1 MLRRLF
7 GDDVAENDAHLSEY
21 FIETPA
27 YRMALSGEKRFI
39 IGRKGAG
46 KSAICQQLQKQL
58 PQTGALCIPVAPQRI
73 QLSGLK
79 LGLRDVARWG
89 QESDALLQRVWYYG
103 LLCETALALT
113 KFFKKQHDSDFS
125 KIAGFVQKHYNYSQ
139 PSAFERMLHTTEL
152 FLQQLEVGVGPLT
165 VRRGGRMSDALA
177 VETELDQ
184 LRLPIASFIAK
195 NLAQGV
201 YILIDNLDDG
211 WDNSP
216 EANAFIRGLLLA
228 IYEICQPN
236 IPVRLIVFF
245 RSDMYDAV
253 TREFQHVD
261 KYRQFQEH
269 IYWGRKEI
277 VDLVAQR
284 IRVNLKI
291 RRPLPAAEVWD
302 EVFDAQNSQE
312 TIPHYIIDRSLLR
325 PREVLQ
331 FCRHAAEKADQR
343 GRLKVT
349 WEDIADAE
357 NEYSRWKIGDLS
369 NEFLFSYPGLKD
381 KILQR
386 FFGGPKL
393 LPPAKLKELL
403 EEALTDPR
411 GSNEPGWIDGLQN
424 AEALMQILYDIGFLK
439 ARGQGKV
446 WQSARDPDFNIAL
459 AEEFAVHPAF
469 HRYLRIGH
477 RR

>member
-73 QLSGLK
+73 QFTALK
-79 LGLRDVARWG
+79 LGLREMARHG
-89 QESDALLQRVWYYG
+89 HESDTLLQRVWYYG

-113 KFFKKQHDSDFS
+113 KLVKKQHDSDYA
-125 KIAGFVQKHYNYSQ
+125 KIAAFVEKHYVRPQAN
-139 PSAFERMLHTTEL
+139 AFDRLLHTTEM
-152 FLQQLEVGVGPLT
+152 FLQQLELGIGPLA
-165 VRRGGRMSDALA
+165 VRRSTRMVDTLA
-177 VETELDQ
+177 VETALDY

-195 NLAQGV
+195 NLPQGV

-211 WDNSP
+211 WDNST
-216 EANAFIRGLLLA
+216 EANSFIRGLLLA

-245 RSDMYDAV
+245 RSDMYNAV

-277 VDLVAQR
+277 IDLVAQR
-284 IRVNLKI
+284 LRVNLKI

-302 EVFDAQNSQE
+302 EVFDAQNTPEKISQ
-312 TIPHYIIDRSLLR
+312 YIIDRSLLR

-343 GRLKVT
+343 GHLKVT
-349 WEDIADAE
+349 WEDISDAE

-369 NEFLFSYPGLKD
+369 SEFLSYYPGLQD
-381 KILQR
+381 GILQR
-386 FFGGPKL
+386 FFGGPKRL
-393 LPPAKLKELL
+393 APAKIKELL

-411 GSNEPGWIDGLQN
+411 GGKHDWLDNLRHVDDLI
-424 AEALMQILYDIGFLK
+424 QILYDIGFVK

-446 WQSARDPDFNIAL
+446 WQSARDPDFNIIL